1 MGHSQ
6 RSFTRGTMW
15 NLWHSIGGE
24 KKEFPNDNV
33 KENLNS
39 LEVRCP
45 EKHLMN

>member
-1 MGHSQ
+1 ME
-6 RSFTRGTMW
+6 FMAFNW
-15 NLWHSIGGE
+15 GG